1 MANSEIKKSSR
12 VRKNFYA
19 VAKGHTTGIFTSWS
33 LCSRSVDKFQGQ
45 IYKGFPDI
53 NSALDF
59 LSPYSFKC
67 TTTPVYDDLGKRKNV
82 KEYQHTCCNCDTSLS
97 TEIVNDQ
104 SENSRNHNINSVIT
118 SNSTSELIDSDTDS
132 NISELECQDDLENT
146 VISINTDNNNNTAP
160 LKQHDDLQSQQTELK
175 RVFQLAKTCCIC
187 HTQDDSSMITCNS
200 CNKWIH
206 YSCTNLPPYILFTLS
221 STQRKY
227 TCRKC
232 VVIPEDFIQKLE
244 NNKNAST
251 TNASCQTSID
261 NQPDGSYL
269 DSVASRFQ
277 ESLVTS
283 INTLNRDLP
292 NRESDLTAT
301 IEKVNNIEQILKEK
315 LATIITMLSHSN
327 KERAQS
333 DASLL
338 EIGKKVKQTS
348 LKLDQIQKDIK
359 VLNSLQEPSL
369 YELVEKSC
377 MMIPIIKNATQDLPK
392 DRKKMDGVV
401 QQVQKLGNQIKTS
414 SEEHQSKLEDIHG
427 TMHALSENTTKPN
440 YMYACKVQNKFELL
454 ENEKLCTNIDVEK
467 VSDKICN
474 SDENLCTNFNEKNEH
489 NDTFTPVVNSPKG
502 NTQNKNSV
510 GTSPKGNTQNRI
522 SGQSSQTTKNPD
534 HTRQS
539 IDKQTNKRGSINKQ
553 NTQKKILLLGN
564 SHLRPIR
571 TNEFIRGY
579 SQDIFCLQ
587 ETHCDLDNCLELPN
601 FQRPV
606 HLIRPRTKPS
616 GKRHGGLSVYIL
628 NTIRP
633 GVKFLEH
640 ATNDFIW
647 LKLDRTFFGFQE
659 DLYICFVYNPP
670 ENSSY
675 YRKLDYNILEMIE
688 NDIVKYSQSGKIMI
702 AGDLNARTACE
713 IDHIQMDSDKHIP
726 LFDNYKCD
734 SSLIQ
739 RKSKDSS
746 INTRGRQLLSLC
758 ISSSLRILNG
768 RTMGDLMGAHTC
780 FQPLGCSVVDYFLP
794 SEELLPNFTYFHTH
808 NFLPDFSDHCQI
820 SCMLKCNTKIYERNL
835 NLALMPDKYIWDD
848 NSVSAFQDAIN
859 SNEIKNFIRQY
870 KDKIYDQDSI
880 NNAAEDLNKIF
891 LKAADLS
898 LKKILR
904 KPKKSK
910 KKKIKKNREWQD
922 QDIINLKQNLYR
934 KYKLMQNHNTDPYIR
949 GSFFKCL
956 KSYRKQRRAKIR
968 KFKQDIMNKLDNL
981 YDQNPKAYWQLLDK
995 IKNISNNSQ
1004 NKSENTIDPSEWQEY
1019 FQKLNKNEQYSDD
1032 LIKKKLES
1040 FHNENVFNELD
1051 YLITPEEIE
1060 KAIKSLKN
1068 SKSSGFSMISN
1079 EMIKYSQTVCIPL
1092 IQKLFNLVFSS
1103 SIYPKLWGQGFITPL
1118 HKSGSKHDPSNYR
1131 GITIADN
1138 IVDYKMTVNIKKT
1151 KVLVF
1156 NKSGRLKNIKISLGN
1171 QTLECVQNYTYLEY
1185 FIAKQ

>member
-1 MANSEIKKSSR
+1 MIYTKKNLKISTWNINGYIS
-12 VRKNFYA
+12 
-19 VAKGHTTGIFTSWS
+19 
-33 LCSRSVDKFQGQ
+33 
-45 IYKGFPDI
+45 KGF
-53 NSALDF
+53 
-59 LSPYSFKC
+59 
-67 TTTPVYDDLGKRKNV
+67 
-82 KEYQHTCCNCDTSLS
+82 
-97 TEIVNDQ
+97 
-104 SENSRNHNINSVIT
+104 
-118 SNSTSELIDSDTDS
+118 
-132 NISELECQDDLENT
+132 
-146 VISINTDNNNNTAP
+146 
-160 LKQHDDLQSQQTELK
+160 
-175 RVFQLAKTCCIC
+175 
-187 HTQDDSSMITCNS
+187 
-200 CNKWIH
+200 
-206 YSCTNLPPYILFTLS
+206 
-221 STQRKY
+221 
-227 TCRKC
+227 
-232 VVIPEDFIQKLE
+232 
-244 NNKNAST
+244 
-251 TNASCQTSID
+251 
-261 NQPDGSYL
+261 
-269 DSVASRFQ
+269 
-277 ESLVTS
+277 
-283 INTLNRDLP
+283 
-292 NRESDLTAT
+292 
-301 IEKVNNIEQILKEK
+301 
-315 LATIITMLSHSN
+315 
-327 KERAQS
+327 
-333 DASLL
+333 
-338 EIGKKVKQTS
+338 
-348 LKLDQIQKDIK
+348 
-359 VLNSLQEPSL
+359 
-369 YELVEKSC
+369 
-377 MMIPIIKNATQDLPK
+377 
-392 DRKKMDGVV
+392 
-401 QQVQKLGNQIKTS
+401 
-414 SEEHQSKLEDIHG
+414 
-427 TMHALSENTTKPN
+427 
-440 YMYACKVQNKFELL
+440 NKFEDDIFVDNLL
-454 ENEKLCTNIDVEK
+454 
-467 VSDKICN
+467 
-474 SDENLCTNFNEKNEH
+474 
-489 NDTFTPVVNSPKG
+489 
-502 NTQNKNSV
+502 Q
-510 GTSPKGNTQNRI
+510 
-522 SGQSSQTTKNPD
+522 
-534 HTRQS
+534 
-539 IDKQTNKRGSINKQ
+539 
-553 NTQKKILLLGN
+553 
-564 SHLRPIR
+564 
-571 TNEFIRGY
+571 
-579 SQDIFCLQ
+579 QDIFCLQ

-675 YRKLDYNILEMIE
+675 YRKLNYNILEMIE

-780 FQPLGCSVVDYFLP
+780 FQPLGSSVVDYFLA

-898 LKKILR
+898 LKKIIR

-934 KYKLMQNHNTDPYIR
+934 KYKLMQNHNTDPYVR

-1118 HKSGSKHDPSNYR
+1118 HKSGSNHDPSNYR
-1131 GITIADN
+1131 GITTG
-1138 IVDYKMTVNIKKT
+1138 VKLMTVTAFTVIP
-1151 KVLVF
+1151 
-1156 NKSGRLKNIKISLGN
+1156 RCRMKN
-1171 QTLECVQNYTYLEY
+1171 
-1185 FIAKQ
+1185 